1 MKNHFEPLVC
11 SGLILI
17 VSIMLLHST
26 AWSAEPSKVLRLEE
40 ITVRGKS
47 GSVSPPPP
55 SATIIDGED
64 LIDDYFDK
72 PLFIMQKIPGVAV
85 RDYGQGAVASQF
97 TMRGL
102 RLGHNTGAALF
113 IDGVPINES
122 TSHGDGYADYNLLIP
137 EDIDYVEVIKGP
149 SSALY
154 GQFARAG
161 VINIVTRHRGNFSHY
176 KFGFGNWDR
185 QRFAMS
191 TGREEGKMNTV
202 FGLELSRSEG
212 ATQNSEWFKGNAT
225 AKITY
230 DFNDRMVGSLAFNF
244 NATEWDHPEYLTE
257 DQWNAGEYWS
267 ALPLGG
273 GKRHRYGMSSNLTY
287 DITDDDF
294 INFML
299 YGYTSNL
306 TRYRD
311 KETRVDEEYH
321 DRDIYGGSISY
332 LKNSVFAGMNNALTV
347 GMDGQVELTN
357 TIKAQN
363 PSRIQNAREIITVDG
378 DSTLNTFSVFFQDQL
393 SPAKSWK
400 ITLGGRYDHMGGD
413 LDDRLIDQETSME
426 EYDIFSPKA
435 GIEYMPLEG
444 YTFFTTYGEGFR
456 LPSGLD
462 KFYYPDLTEET
473 YKQYEAGV
481 KLSAIKNL
489 VATVTGFV
497 LDVDN
502 EIVTDA
508 AEGTKVNQGETR
520 RKGVELEMDY
530 IPIRNLQFY
539 GNVSYT
545 DGEYKHYINN
555 GVDYSGSGIELV
567 SKWLYSFGA
576 RWRPSQGFYAG
587 FDYRYVGDADK
598 EAYAVDFTGTRRKT
612 MDYWVADAQIGYRY
626 NTYSLSLDVTNIFD
640 ERYPSYESA
649 SSYRTAN
656 PRGAFLTLSMSY

>member
-1 MKNHFEPLVC
+1 MKNHFKPLVC

-26 AWSAEPSKVLRLEE
+26 AWSAEPSKVLKLEE

-64 LIDDYFDK
+64 LIDEFFDK

-161 VINIVTRHRGNFSHY
+161 VINIVTKHRGNFSHY

-202 FGLELSRSEG
+202 FGIELSRSEG

-332 LKNSVFAGMNNALTV
+332 VKNSVLAGMNNALTV
-347 GMDGQVELTN
+347 GMDGQIELTH

-363 PSRIQNAREIITVDG
+363 PSRIQNAREIITIDG
-378 DSTLNTFSVFFQDQL
+378 DSTLNTFSIFFQDQL

-413 LDDRLIDQETSME
+413 LDDRLIDLETSME
-426 EYDIFSPKA
+426 AYDIFSPKA

-530 IPIRNLQFY
+530 IPVRNLQFY
-539 GNVSYT
+539 GNLSYT

-576 RWRPSQGFYAG
+576 RWRPSQGFFAG

>member
-1 MKNHFEPLVC
+1 
-11 SGLILI
+11 
-17 VSIMLLHST
+17 
-26 AWSAEPSKVLRLEE
+26 
-40 ITVRGKS
+40 
-47 GSVSPPPP
+47 
-55 SATIIDGED
+55 
-64 LIDDYFDK
+64 
-72 PLFIMQKIPGVAV
+72 
-85 RDYGQGAVASQF
+85 
-97 TMRGL
+97 
-102 RLGHNTGAALF
+102 
-113 IDGVPINES
+113 
-122 TSHGDGYADYNLLIP
+122 
-137 EDIDYVEVIKGP
+137 
-149 SSALY
+149 
-154 GQFARAG
+154 
-161 VINIVTRHRGNFSHY
+161 
-176 KFGFGNWDR
+176 
-185 QRFAMS
+185 
-191 TGREEGKMNTV
+191 
-202 FGLELSRSEG
+202 
-212 ATQNSEWFKGNAT
+212 
-225 AKITY
+225 
-230 DFNDRMVGSLAFNF
+230 
-244 NATEWDHPEYLTE
+244 
-257 DQWNAGEYWS
+257 
-267 ALPLGG
+267 
-273 GKRHRYGMSSNLTY
+273 
-287 DITDDDF
+287 
-294 INFML
+294 
-299 YGYTSNL
+299 
-306 TRYRD
+306 
-311 KETRVDEEYH
+311 
-321 DRDIYGGSISY
+321 
-332 LKNSVFAGMNNALTV
+332 
-347 GMDGQVELTN
+347 
-357 TIKAQN
+357 
-363 PSRIQNAREIITVDG
+363 
-378 DSTLNTFSVFFQDQL
+378 
-393 SPAKSWK
+393 
-400 ITLGGRYDHMGGD
+400 
-413 LDDRLIDQETSME
+413 ME